1 MKAILAAIIAASLSV
16 GCSVLE
22 GEQVSSDTGGGGTTS
37 PAPSGN
43 NSNGPTVY
51 MDCDSGVESPTR
63 SAFSEHAV
71 WSRNVT
77 NCDGDGWVSADT
89 TDENGN
95 FYSMKNESGSLS
107 GTTNTKIVK
116 LNNNGSEQ
124 WSQEL
129 SSDFEILGFGDSN
142 RLIVD
147 TQGNIYGI
155 ASENH
160 HYGPSSDNQTI
171 KRTLFK
177 YSSTGVK
184 QWRVEDTYTILAGS
198 QSHSYYPLEA
208 FVDSSGNF
216 YTSRRREF
224 KVYDNDTSS
233 HNWFQGTTINKYSS
247 STGEK
252 LWSKEF
258 VSDNANYHHPGNV
271 VFENSDGFYMR
282 TQEDVYDNDS
292 MLIDTEHKIVKY
304 NNDGVEQWS
313 KSVPSESIHSLTVIE
328 DNVYFTDGSNS
339 DGYNLLK
346 YSHAGVEL
354 WNFSVPYSH
363 VEIRLAQDG
372 SVYLSGGYRTITKY
386 SSAGSLLWTEEFDSD
401 PEFVFGHSS
410 VNLDGNGNVYLFRDV
425 EESHDNGTKTFR
437 SHLAKYSSSNG
448 VEQWK
453 LDGMDVTVDASE
465 YDYMHSWSHP
475 IIDASGNV
483 FVHSHIHGYKSA
495 STPGDENHFGQTV
508 LAKYSSDGT
517 KLWEESVGGGL
528 IPSQNG
534 EVYLYDEGPPNFDSM
549 GYPMPGPSFY
559 LKLR

>member
-1 MKAILAAIIAASLSV
+1 MKILLATIIAASLSV
-16 GCSVLE
+16 SCSVLE
-22 GEQVSSDTGGGGTTS
+22 GEQVSSDTGGGSTAA
-37 PAPSGN
+37 PPPSGN

-95 FYSMKNESGSLS
+95 FYFMKNESGSLS
-107 GTTNTKIVK
+107 GPTNTKIVK

-129 SSDFEILGFGDSN
+129 SGDFEIFGGWDSN

-258 VSDNANYHHPGNV
+258 VSDNTYYHHPGNV
-271 VFENSDGFYMR
+271 VFENSGGFYMR
-282 TQEDVYDNDS
+282 TQKDVYDNDN

-328 DNVYFTDGSNS
+328 DNVYFTDGSSS

-425 EESHDNGTKTFR
+425 EESHDNGTKTR
-437 SHLAKYSSSNG
+437 RNTLTKYSSNG
-448 VEQWK
+448 IEQWAS
-453 LDGMDVTVDASE
+453 DVIDVTVA
-465 YDYMHSWSHP
+465 YDHIHSGSHP
-475 IIDASGNV
+475 FIDASGNV
-483 FVHSHIHGYKSA
+483 FVHSHVHGYTSG
-495 STPGDENHFGQTV
+495 STPGNFNQTV

-517 KLWEESVGGGL
+517 KLWEGANNDRFHGGL
-528 IPSQNG
+528 TAGQNG
-534 EVYLYDEGPPNFDSM
+534 EVYLFDNQYSNFDSM
-549 GYPMPGPSFY
+549 GYPMGPGTSFY